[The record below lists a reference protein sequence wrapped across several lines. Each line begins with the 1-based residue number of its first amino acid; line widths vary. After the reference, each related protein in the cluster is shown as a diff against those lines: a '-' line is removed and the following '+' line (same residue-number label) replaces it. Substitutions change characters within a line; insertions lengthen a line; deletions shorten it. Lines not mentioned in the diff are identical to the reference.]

1 MQADSNM
8 DWIINLEEMT
18 CHNINTGIDIIFE
31 KKGNEFL
38 GKIKDLPDNIFEQW
52 ANIENRVGLLKNIV
66 TEAENVFLRIY
77 IENGKKRCQ
86 TLLYNSP

>member
-18 CHNINTGIDIIFE
+18 CHNINTGIDVIFE
-31 KKGNEFL
+31 KKGNAFK
-38 GKIKDLPDNIFEQW
+38 GKIKDLPDNVFEQW
-52 ANIENRVGLLKNIV
+52 ANAENGLSLLKIII

-77 IENGKKRCQ
+77 IENDIKV
-86 TLLYNSP
+86 N